1 MSAPRHHLDALS
13 ASCRHGTS
21 AGGYC
26 LHCERDDDQAREA
39 EARYQRMLSNWSG
52 LCGGNRAASA
62 QEGQA

>member
-1 MSAPRHHLDALS
+1 MSAPRHYLDALS

-39 EARYQRMLSNWSG
+39 EARYQRMVRAWSG
-52 LCGGNRAASA
+52 LCGADREETVCNGD
-62 QEGQA
+62 